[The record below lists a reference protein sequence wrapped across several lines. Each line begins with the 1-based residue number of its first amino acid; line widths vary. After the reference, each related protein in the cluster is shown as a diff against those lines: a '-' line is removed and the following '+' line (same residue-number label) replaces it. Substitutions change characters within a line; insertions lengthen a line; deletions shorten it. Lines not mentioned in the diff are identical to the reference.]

1 MRQLE
6 SAWCGRTDYLG
17 TLGSSPLSALA
28 LFAFASTIHL
38 ATCEH
43 TAVMGLQKLCSLVES
58 IRMLLVRLFLCL
70 DDLVEVFPSALL
82 LDALGPLLFDLSELL
97 ELVLEVSLRLV
108 ALLVLIAH
116 VLVIGFERLRIL
128 LVRIV
133 IIREQSFLSESVL
146 CLQARVILGQVID
159 RSLQHR
165 HRLLMAL
172 FTGLLDRL
180 ALRHQGRLVRVLLSG
195 EVGAGL
201 L

>member
-1 MRQLE
+1 
-6 SAWCGRTDYLG
+6 
-17 TLGSSPLSALA
+17 
-28 LFAFASTIHL
+28 
-38 ATCEH
+38 
-43 TAVMGLQKLCSLVES
+43 
-58 IRMLLVRLFLCL
+58 MLLVRLFLCL